1 VHPLPPSAPASSGA
15 LGGKWCGGDERVV
28 RWAGSGAAKRARVYP
43 VAMTTAAGPRGGD
56 RGLLPDL
63 AGRRELVGGWAA
75 ITPIHYF
82 VVEAVAIAAWLGNP
96 NYERRDHVISDLG
109 AASCGPFNGYEVC
122 SPLNWLINISFVLQG
137 VAMVMGAV
145 LVNTAVLSIAAEPGA
160 RVITPRMASGSFKAA
175 ESFPWLAAAAVRVLV
190 FVAGIGQAMV
200 GLVPED
206 TDLGLHLVGA
216 GMYFIAGPLSLAILG
231 VVWRGHTPMSWLV
244 LLLGA
249 VSLGTTIYLLA
260 VALRVEQ
267 PGAIERAMAYPII
280 LGLSLVGLVV
290 ARRVTKQRKLVRT
303 LEQRSSVPGTPQPR
317 RTGG

>member
-1 VHPLPPSAPASSGA
+1 
-15 LGGKWCGGDERVV
+15 
-28 RWAGSGAAKRARVYP
+28 
-43 VAMTTAAGPRGGD
+43 MTTAGGPRGGD

-75 ITPIHYF
+75 ITPVHYF
-82 VVEAVAIAAWLGNP
+82 VVEAMAMIAWQGVP
-96 NYERRDHVISDLG
+96 VYDRRDHVISDLG
-109 AASCGPFNGYEVC
+109 AATCGPFNGYEVC

-137 VAMVMGAV
+137 VAMVLGAV

-160 RVITPRMASGSFKAA
+160 RVITPRMASRGLRSPEAV
-175 ESFPWLAAAAVRVLV
+175 PWLAAGAVRVLI

-206 TDLGLHLVGA
+206 TDLALHLVGA

-231 VVWRGHTPMSWLV
+231 LVWRGHTPMSWLV
-244 LLLGA
+244 LLFGA

-267 PGAIERAMAYPII
+267 PGAVERTMAYPII

-290 ARRVTKQRKLVRT
+290 ARRVTRQRKAVRAAS
-303 LEQRSSVPGTPQPR
+303 RSSAPGTPQPR
-317 RTGG
+317 RSAG